1 MQSILILLQAFLA
14 IASFPS
20 PIPFPSLPSLF
31 APDAD
36 LSPPDPIAESQIRN
50 TLATYIFSIDSKT
63 FTALSSVFHPDAVAN
78 YSEPINVISGLP
90 EITATL
96 EASLARFA
104 GTQHSYEPELDGLA
118 GEPLADSVPLL
129 PKEDPEEE
137 DEELA
142 GRGGALL
149 GPYRPFSRRAKV
161 PRRPAET
168 FVLRRLK
175 SGATHLILALSAVV
189 RTGLASTAFLMGAYQ
204 LLTNQFWVALSGP
217 AAAIT

>member
-1 MQSILILLQAFLA
+1 MQSFLILLQAFLA

-36 LSPPDPIAESQIRN
+36 LSPPDLIAESQIRN
-50 TLATYIFSIDSKT
+50 TLATYTFSIDSKN

-104 GTQHSYEPELDGLA
+104 GTQHSYGTQAIRVDEA
-118 GEPLADSVPLL
+118 GTCARAVTYYTAAHFGKGEAEGQVCGFLFTLSPL
-129 PKEDPEEE
+129 
-137 DEELA
+137 
-142 GRGGALL
+142 
-149 GPYRPFSRRAKV
+149 
-161 PRRPAET
+161 
-168 FVLRRLK
+168 FVL
-175 SGATHLILALSAVV
+175 
-189 RTGLASTAFLMGAYQ
+189 FL
-204 LLTNQFWVALSGP
+204 F
-217 AAAIT
+217 